1 MKKIAIYLGCALAVA
16 GCSMASDE
24 DRMEN
29 AIRSELSKN
38 GTVNQVEM
46 TQQGDNM
53 VGFAEVKAADGS
65 EGRLNCTATPDTA
78 KGAGNYNW
86 RCLPAIDQRM
96 VDNMK
101 NTIRTS
107 LSQQGEVVEL
117 ELARQDDMRMTGH
130 AVVRGGDGEQVRANC
145 TVTRENEASNHFNW
159 RCAPADAAAA
169 PAEAE
174 APAEAD
180 EGGQ

>member
-1 MKKIAIYLGCALAVA
+1 MKTFAIGLGCALAVA

-29 AIRSELSKN
+29 AIRAELSKN

-46 TQQGDNM
+46 TRQGDNM
-53 VGFAEVKAADGS
+53 VGFAEVRSNDGS

-101 NTIRTS
+101 NTIRQS
-107 LSQQGEVVEL
+107 LAQQGEVREVEL
-117 ELARQDDMRMTGH
+117 TRQDDMRMTGH
-130 AVVRGGDGEQVRANC
+130 ALVVDGSGNEIRAEC

-159 RCAPADAAAA
+159 RCEPAGSQSAA
-169 PAEAE
+169 PAEA
-174 APAEAD
+174 D
-180 EGGQ
+180 SGGK

>member
-1 MKKIAIYLGCALAVA
+1 MRKIAICLGGALALV
-16 GCSMASDE
+16 GCSMASSE

-29 AIRSELSKN
+29 AIRAELSKN
-38 GTVNQVEM
+38 GATVNQVEM
-46 TQQGDNM
+46 TREGDNM
-53 VGFAEVKAADGS
+53 TGFAEVRAADGS

-101 NTIRTS
+101 NTIRQS

-117 ELARQDDMRMTGH
+117 ELTRQDDMRMTGH

-145 TVTRENEASNHFNW
+145 TVTRENEASNHFDW

-169 PAEAE
+169 EPAAE

-180 EGGQ
+180 ADK

>member
-1 MKKIAIYLGCALAVA
+1 MKTVAIYLGCALAVA
-16 GCSMASDE
+16 GCSMVSSE

-29 AIRSELSKN
+29 AIRAELSKN
-38 GTVNQVEM
+38 GATVNQVEM
-46 TQQGDNM
+46 TREGDNM
-53 VGFAEVKAADGS
+53 VGFAEVRSADGS

-78 KGAGNYNW
+78 KAGSYNW

-101 NTIRTS
+101 STIRQS

-130 AVVRGGDGEQVRANC
+130 AIVRGGDGEEVRANC
-145 TVTRENEASNHFNW
+145 TVTRENEASNHFTW

-169 PAEAE
+169 QPAAE
-174 APAEAD
+174 APAEAAD
-180 EGGQ
+180 GDK